1 MSDQNTSLPLEF
13 PTGAPA
19 RKETMSS
26 LVVTH
31 KALIAD
37 LETLNDPFDGEP
49 VNAVQATLTV
59 NPDGVNNSIDYTA
72 VAYGIAGHNVSVR
85 YTAPAQAELD
95 VSVADNAITV
105 ACGTKHR
112 MVITGTLSP
121 DVTGTLVYAG
131 TIVGD
136 NGSLHVWSST
146 GTIEPE
152 DADPF
157 IRLIGGTTTEG
168 DFCSLERY
176 ASVTW
181 DAAWNSTTAA
191 VFPDG
196 LTFEALNE
204 ETGTPVVTAAL
215 PTAQQVI
222 DAVEANAEASALVTV
237 AANGTV
243 TGAVAV
249 IAATYL
255 TCGVDGTPGK
265 LGRTASDGSRVWFN
279 TATNLTVT
287 NNNWIELAQA
297 T

>member
-131 TIVGD
+131 QSDGEPTMNLWTSDGELTYPESGSWTKAEIVAEG
-136 NGSLHVWSST
+136 GSCQLIHYTDGEIDGSWAST
-146 GTIEPE
+146 ET
-152 DADPF
+152 DAD
-157 IRLIGGTTTEG
+157 
-168 DFCSLERY
+168 Y
-176 ASVTW
+176 
-181 DAAWNSTTAA
+181 
-191 VFPDG
+191 PDG
-196 LTFEALNE
+196 LTYVADDA
-204 ETGTPVVTAAL
+204 ETGTPTVTAAL

-243 TGAVAV
+243 TGAVAAV
-249 IAATYL
+249 VAANL
-255 TCGVDGTPGK
+255 SGGVDGTPGK

-279 TATNLTVT
+279 TATNLTIT